1 MTSLNRGDVSDL
13 INLKTGIRLD
23 GMVNNVQN
31 FMKKAAM
38 AVVTT
43 VMGWAMSWSGY
54 NADLVEQPRSVVLF
68 FIIACSIGAGL
79 AAVLL
84 ALTSRRY
91 SLDEELA
98 ELRKEDK

>member
-1 MTSLNRGDVSDL
+1 MSDL

-23 GMVNNVQN
+23 SMVNNVQN

-54 NADLVEQPRSVVLF
+54 NADLVEQPRSVIMF
-68 FIIACSIGAGL
+68 FIISCGIGA
-79 AAVLL
+79 AAAAILL
-84 ALTSRRY
+84 AFTSQKY
-91 SLDEELA
+91 TLDEELA
-98 ELRKEDK
+98 ERRKEDK